1 LTDQKDVDGKPR
13 LGLHRFSIGVA
24 CLTLV
29 LLMAG
34 ALVTSNEAGDSV
46 PDWPLSFGRWL
57 IHSDYFVANV
67 RYEYSHRVIAGLV
80 GFATFILAAWAWKS
94 ERRSWVK
101 RLALIA
107 FAGVVL
113 QALIGGVRVLFPE
126 YKALIAVPHAL
137 IAQSFFGLIVAIA
150 VFTSRG
156 WQSRSDTRPD
166 YGRPGLRTISVIT
179 VAAMLIQLV
188 LGAGFRHQAFGIVP
202 HVIGAIAVTFLIGM
216 TASSVLS
223 RSENDSYLRRP
234 AIAAPVLLI
243 AQVAL
248 GIGAY
253 LARVKSAGAVQP
265 LEPLISLTAG
275 HVVVGALTLAN
286 MIVLMLRCHR
296 VLVSEGERTGEMT
309 SSAGIGSR
317 AAV

>member
-1 LTDQKDVDGKPR
+1 
-13 LGLHRFSIGVA
+13 
-24 CLTLV
+24 
-29 LLMAG
+29 
-34 ALVTSNEAGDSV
+34 
-46 PDWPLSFGRWL
+46 
-57 IHSDYFVANV
+57 
-67 RYEYSHRVIAGLV
+67 
-80 GFATFILAAWAWKS
+80 
-94 ERRSWVK
+94 
-101 RLALIA
+101 
-107 FAGVVL
+107 
-113 QALIGGVRVLFPE
+113 
-126 YKALIAVPHAL
+126 
-137 IAQSFFGLIVAIA
+137 
-150 VFTSRG
+150 
-156 WQSRSDTRPD
+156 
-166 YGRPGLRTISVIT
+166 
-179 VAAMLIQLV
+179 
-188 LGAGFRHQAFGIVP
+188 
-202 HVIGAIAVTFLIGM
+202 M